1 MARTTGSRPKTP
13 TERRRGGQPIP
24 PTTTAQ
30 EDLTTAGQRKVNL
43 IWEYTQ
49 AIIALIVT
57 VISMGAAIVAMW
69 KGEEVSAFL
78 SFVCGN
84 IIGFYFS
91 RTNHAAIGGI
101 GPQPKPKYE
110 GR

>member
-1 MARTTGSRPKTP
+1 MSEEI
-13 TERRRGGQPIP
+13 ERRVDAPSKS
-24 PTTTAQ
+24 PTTTLQ
-30 EDLTTAGQRKVNL
+30 EDITTAGQRKVNL

-49 AIIALIVT
+49 AAIALIVVLASIT
-57 VISMGAAIVAMW
+57 AAVMAMLAG
-69 KGEEVSAFL
+69 KEVSAFL

-84 IIGFYFS
+84 VVGFYFS

-101 GPQPKPKYE
+101 GTKPSEEYK

>member
-1 MARTTGSRPKTP
+1 MTDPPDLTRSAAPA
-13 TERRRGGQPIP
+13 P
-24 PTTTAQ
+24 PTTTLQ
-30 EDLTTAGQRKVNL
+30 EDLVVAGQRRVNL

-49 AIIALIVT
+49 AFIAIGVVIV
-57 VISMGAAIVAMW
+57 SMVAAVVAMLAG
-69 KGEEVSAFL
+69 KEVSAFL

-84 IIGFYFS
+84 VVGFYFS

-101 GPQPKPKYE
+101 GEKPTGKYE

>member
-1 MARTTGSRPKTP
+1 MADDPVAERRADVAPPIAPKT
-13 TERRRGGQPIP
+13 TF
-24 PTTTAQ
+24 Q

-49 AIIALIVT
+49 AGIAISVV
-57 VISMGAAIVAMW
+57 VISLIAAVVAMMSG
-69 KGEEVSAFL
+69 KEVSAFL

-84 IIGFYFS
+84 VVGFYFS

-101 GPQPKPKYE
+101 GSKPTEPYT

>member
-1 MARTTGSRPKTP
+1 MNLQQSA
-13 TERRRGGQPIP
+13 I

-30 EDLTTAGQRKVNL
+30 EDLTTAGQRKINL

-49 AIIALIVT
+49 AFIAIVT
-57 VISMGAAIVAMW
+57 VLGNVIVGMYFAIKRIPA
-69 KGEEVSAFL
+69 GEYPIVLSSSLFL
-78 SFVCGN
+78 

-91 RTNHAAIGGI
+91 RSNHSAIGGI
-101 GPQPKPKYE
+101 GRKPTDTQPYV